1 MGDAMAYPGF
11 RLLVAAIGGVA
22 LALATSATFAA
33 SRAAHGGI
41 VAAHPMFR
49 PSIGRSTGHHRRA
62 RHAGVFWPDT
72 GYWDDGSASGEPGVD
87 VAPPASG
94 DVHYTYTY
102 DVPWDAAHRFP
113 PNVLPSARPYVSDC
127 TTQTV
132 TVPRRVDPQQTADIH
147 VIRCY

>member
-1 MGDAMAYPGF
+1 MAGSLRRIRCSVRRSADPLDITAADAMQACSGRTPG
-11 RLLVAAIGGVA
+11 
-22 LALATSATFAA
+22 
-33 SRAAHGGI
+33 
-41 VAAHPMFR
+41 
-49 PSIGRSTGHHRRA
+49 
-62 RHAGVFWPDT
+62 T
-72 GYWDDGSASGEPGVD
+72 GYRDDGSASGEPGVD